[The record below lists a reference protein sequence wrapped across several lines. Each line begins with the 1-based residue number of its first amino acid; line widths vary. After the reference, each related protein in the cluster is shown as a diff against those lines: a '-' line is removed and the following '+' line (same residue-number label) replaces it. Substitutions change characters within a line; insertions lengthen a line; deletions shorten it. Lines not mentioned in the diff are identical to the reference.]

1 MAKSLIILYLVKRY
15 GGLMKKNNNKLP
27 FSKGVIKAARYE
39 SYLVAILLFV
49 FVWFDKDVSSIAI
62 LASLSWG
69 GYRMVQ
75 SFYLWMA
82 KHEHLM
88 DKKIEYKKLELD
100 TTNLD
105 YDLQNI
111 ENQDFDIDVY

>member
-1 MAKSLIILYLVKRY
+1 MA
-15 GGLMKKNNNKLP
+15 NDNKPYIP
-27 FSKGVIKAARYE
+27 FSKKSVLAARYE
-39 SYLVAILLFV
+39 SYVVAILLFL
-49 FVWFDKDVSSIAI
+49 FVWFGKDVSAIAI

-88 DKKIEYKKLELD
+88 DKKIEYKKLGLNSDSLDEEISELASETFD
-100 TTNLD
+100 N
-105 YDLQNI
+105 DL
-111 ENQDFDIDVY
+111 Y